1 MALATTITNSA
12 ACQASVTHAL
22 VTRSEATNS
31 HPSNGYGQ
39 PSPPATEH
47 HWHRHVTRARGHSR
61 LQACQACSGMS
72 SIGHSR
78 TELEGTRDYKHAKRA
93 AACQASVT
101 HALVTRSE
109 ATNSRPSNG
118 YGQPSP
124 PATEHHWH
132 RHVTRAR
139 GHSRLQACQVCS
151 GMSSIG
157 HSRTGHSVRSY
168 QQPSNGHGQPSP
180 PATEHHWHCHVTR
193 IEGTRDYKR
202 AAACQASATHALVT
216 RSEATNNRRRNLSA
230 AFWLCCNILITSG
243 VAKGGSRGPDPP
255 PPKS

>member
-1 MALATTITNSA
+1 M
-12 ACQASVTHAL
+12 Q
-22 VTRSEATNS
+22 RR
-31 HPSNGYGQ
+31 GYAFYVFKR

-61 LQACQACSGMS
+61 LQACSGVS

-78 TELEGTRDYKHAKRA
+78 TEFKGTRDYKRA

-109 ATNSRPSNG
+109 ATNNRPSNG
-118 YGQPSP
+118 YGQPSQ

-139 GHSRLQACQVCS
+139 GNLQLQACSGVSSVGHSHTEFKGTRGYKRAAACQTSATHTLVTRSEATKSRPSDGYGQPTPPATEHHWHHHVTRARGHLQLQACS
-151 GMSSIG
+151 GVSSHG

-168 QQPSNGHGQPSP
+168 QQPSLQRLWTAQP
-180 PATEHHWHCHVTR
+180 AW
-193 IEGTRDYKR
+193 Y
-202 AAACQASATHALVT
+202 
-216 RSEATNNRRRNLSA
+216 
-230 AFWLCCNILITSG
+230 
-243 VAKGGSRGPDPP
+243 
-255 PPKS
+255 